1 MRCFKVSASVRI
13 FLLSGFTYQ
22 RIFLPKGLYYRY
34 KTMSH
39 FPLLQLLDV
48 IDRLPI
54 RYLRESRTRIAPDA
68 VIAQH
73 FPGTIIPA
81 VIDTSQLKE
90 ELIGECIYK
99 ELWRC
104 SGEYGCTRVATA
116 KATSRSHRCKA
127 QMTVCVYMTG
137 TEEEC
142 IACVLEDDPAVH
154 GAEFAAPEAAERN
167 DWRSKA
173 IVANAAAAG
182 ARTIGE
188 LLSERFWDAQRV
200 PLPQTAAEKTSLRV
214 RLFQLR
220 KKLAKKSKEK
230 ESEQSESEEKSRK
243 RMTKRQTTTTRTPPS
258 NACARPTAMP
268 TNARVLSS
276 DFYHHCKQ
284 QRPTTLPLFKEMC
297 PFKEREECTTR
308 LCSNKK
314 SEK

>member
-1 MRCFKVSASVRI
+1 MRMHLLQRLCECSRI
-13 FLLSGFTYQ
+13 FLTHVD
-22 RIFLPKGLYYRY
+22 FLTDGWDFLTVTR
-34 KTMSH
+34 TMSH

-73 FPGTIIPA
+73 FPGTLIPA
-81 VIDTSQLKE
+81 VIDTSQLQE

-104 SGEYGCTRVATA
+104 SGEVRLHARRDGESNVALAPLQGANDRVRVHDWE
-116 KATSRSHRCKA
+116 SG
-127 QMTVCVYMTG
+127 Q
-137 TEEEC
+137 EC

-220 KKLAKKSKEK
+220 KKLAKKSKKEK
-230 ESEQSESEEKSRK
+230 ESGAK
-243 RMTKRQTTTTRTPPS
+243 
-258 NACARPTAMP
+258 
-268 TNARVLSS
+268 
-276 DFYHHCKQ
+276 
-284 QRPTTLPLFKEMC
+284 
-297 PFKEREECTTR
+297 
-308 LCSNKK
+308 
-314 SEK
+314 

>member
-1 MRCFKVSASVRI
+1 MI
-13 FLLSGFTYQ
+13 FLTCGLSYLQ
-22 RIFLPKGLYYRY
+22 DFLTVTR
-34 KTMSH
+34 TMSH

-68 VIAQH
+68 VIAQY
-73 FPGTIIPA
+73 FPGTLIPA
-81 VIDTSQLKE
+81 VIDTSQLQE

-104 SGEYGCTRVATA
+104 SGKYGCTPVATA

-137 TEEEC
+137 QGQEC

-154 GAEFAAPEAAERN
+154 GTEFAAPEAAERN

-230 ESEQSESEEKSRK
+230 ESEQSESEEKEEADDEEADGDDEDASEQRMREVDSSADKRPRVAKRLLPSLQAAAADDSPAVQRIVSVQRK
-243 RMTKRQTTTTRTPPS
+243 KRVHNS
-258 NACARPTAMP
+258 I
-268 TNARVLSS
+268 V
-276 DFYHHCKQ
+276 Q
-284 QRPTTLPLFKEMC
+284 QQ
-297 PFKEREECTTR
+297 
-308 LCSNKK
+308 KK
-314 SEK
+314 

>member
-1 MRCFKVSASVRI
+1 MYAFVPRFCLREYGYSYLENFITK
-13 FLLSGFTYQ
+13 
-22 RIFLPKGLYYRY
+22 RIFLPTRLYYRY
-34 KTMSH
+34 TTMSH

-68 VIAQH
+68 IIAQH
-73 FPGTIIPA
+73 FPGTLIPA
-81 VIDTSQLKE
+81 VIDTSELKE

-137 TEEEC
+137 QAEEC
-142 IACVLEDDPAVH
+142 IACILEDDPAVH
-154 GAEFAAPEAAERN
+154 GAEFTAPEAAERN

-173 IVANAAAAG
+173 IVANAATAG

-220 KKLAKKSKEK
+220 KKLAKKSKKEK
-230 ESEQSESEEKSRK
+230 ESGQSESEEKEEADDEEADGDDEDPSEQ
-243 RMTKRQTTTTRTPPS
+243 RMREADS
-258 NACARPTAMP
+258 NADKRPRVIKRLLPSLQAAAADDSPAVQRNVSVQKEKSAQLDCAAT
-268 TNARVLSS
+268 
-276 DFYHHCKQ
+276 
-284 QRPTTLPLFKEMC
+284 
-297 PFKEREECTTR
+297 
-308 LCSNKK
+308 KK
-314 SEK
+314 

>member
-1 MRCFKVSASVRI
+1 MQDFITV
-13 FLLSGFTYQ
+13 T
-22 RIFLPKGLYYRY
+22 

-54 RYLRESRTRIAPDA
+54 RYLRESRTRIALDA
-68 VIAQH
+68 VVAQY
-73 FPGTIIPA
+73 FPGTLIPA

-104 SGEYGCTRVATA
+104 SGKYGCTRVATA
-116 KATSRSHRCKA
+116 KETSRSHRCKA

-137 TEEEC
+137 REEEC

-154 GAEFAAPEAAERN
+154 GAEYVAPEAAERN

-230 ESEQSESEEKSRK
+230 ESEQSESEEKEQEADDEEADDDDEDASEQ
-243 RMTKRQTTTTRTPPS
+243 RMREADS
-258 NACARPTAMP
+258 NADKRP
-268 TNARVLSS
+268 RVVKRLLPSLQAAAADDS
-276 DFYHHCKQ
+276 PAV
-284 QRPTTLPLFKEMC
+284 QRNV
-297 PFKEREECTTR
+297 
-308 LCSNKK
+308 SVQ
-314 SEK
+314 